1 MPMGGGV
8 FYEMTPFSF
17 HCLGSVCAIDNT
29 QPALVYWTVTLRFE
43 VRQQDFLM
51 KLFLEFSVNRHIIST
66 GRGGGGTELLGQCP
80 ELLSW

>member
-51 KLFLEFSVNRHIIST
+51 KLFLEFSVNRHRHVIST
-66 GRGGGGTELLGQCP
+66 GGH
-80 ELLSW
+80 